1 MIRGYA
7 TQEATEA
14 HMQKHPVAG
23 RRLGL
28 AQLTVSQAGFGC
40 YRVSAGVA
48 HHEKALRR
56 ALREGINLIDT
67 STNYADGGSESLIG
81 QVLENLIDR
90 GALARD
96 EVVIVSKVGYLQ
108 GQVYLDPHPKELML
122 RNHV

>member
-81 QVLENLIDR
+81 PVFWWACVAKPTFSMSSPSCNGLSNKPR
-90 GALARD
+90 G
-96 EVVIVSKVGYLQ
+96 S
-108 GQVYLDPHPKELML
+108 
-122 RNHV
+122 NHGRS

>member
-81 QVLENLIDR
+81 PVFWWACAAKPTFSMSSPSCS
-90 GALARD
+90 AL
-96 EVVIVSKVGYLQ
+96 SNKLSGS
-108 GQVYLDPHPKELML
+108 
-122 RNHV
+122 NHGRS

>member
-81 QVLENLIDR
+81 VLCSGGHASQSLR
-90 GALARD
+90 FRCHRRVATACPTSLAVRIMAEAD
-96 EVVIVSKVGYLQ
+96 
-108 GQVYLDPHPKELML
+108 
-122 RNHV
+122 